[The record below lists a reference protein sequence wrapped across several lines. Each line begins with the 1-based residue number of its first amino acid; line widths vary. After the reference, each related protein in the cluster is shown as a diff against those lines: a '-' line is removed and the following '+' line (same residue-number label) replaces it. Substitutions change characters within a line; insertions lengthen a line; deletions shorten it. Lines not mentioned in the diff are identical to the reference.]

1 MAESFLS
8 LVERRWLGRRLEDP
22 LENFVSGG
30 PRDDLHRSDD
40 ILAHVPQNDLQDRVA
55 IVTGASRGIGSA
67 IADALVERGATVVLS
82 SRKQVD
88 LDAEAERLNARRPDA
103 AMAFAAHSGKPED
116 LERLVDATLERYG
129 RLDILVNNA
138 ATNPYFGHTVDADLG
153 AWDKTFD
160 VNVRGVFALT
170 QLAVNRYMGEH
181 GGSIV
186 NVASVGGIRA
196 AFGLGI
202 YNITKAAV
210 IHMTRQLALELGP
223 RGIRVNAVA
232 PGLVKTRFAEALWG
246 NEEILN
252 RVLQS
257 TALGRIG
264 SPPEIGRVVAFLA
277 SDDASFITGEVVVI
291 DGGGGGGL

>member
-1 MAESFLS
+1 MSEA
-8 LVERRWLGRRLEDP
+8 
-22 LENFVSGG
+22 
-30 PRDDLHRSDD
+30 DLT
-40 ILAHVPQNDLQDRVA
+40 DRVA

-67 IADALVERGATVVLS
+67 IADALVERGAKVVLS
-82 SRKQVD
+82 SRKQAD
-88 LDAEAERLNARRPDA
+88 LDAEAERLNAVRPDA
-103 AMAFAAHSGKPED
+103 ATAVAAHAGKPEE
-116 LERLVDATLERYG
+116 LKRLVDATLERHG
-129 RLDILVNNA
+129 RIDILVNNA

-153 AWDKTFD
+153 AWDKTFE

-170 QLAVNRYMGEH
+170 QLAVNGHMGEH
-181 GGSIV
+181 GGAIV

-232 PGLVKTRFAEALWG
+232 PGLIKTRFAEALWG

-252 RVLQS
+252 RVLQT

-277 SDDASFITGEVVVI
+277 SDEASFMTGEVVVI
-291 DGGGGGGL
+291 DGGGGAGH

>member
-1 MAESFLS
+1 M
-8 LVERRWLGRRLEDP
+8 
-22 LENFVSGG
+22 
-30 PRDDLHRSDD
+30 
-40 ILAHVPQNDLQDRVA
+40 PQNDLQDRVA

-67 IADALVERGATVVLS
+67 IADALVGRGAKVVLS
-82 SRKQVD
+82 SRKQAD
-88 LDAEAERLNARRPDA
+88 LDAEAERLNAIRPDA
-103 AMAFAAHSGKPED
+103 AMAFAAHTGKPED
-116 LERLVDATLERYG
+116 LERLVDATLERHG
-129 RLDILVNNA
+129 RIDILVNNA
-138 ATNPYFGHTVDADLG
+138 ATNPYFGHTLDADLG

-181 GGSIV
+181 GGAIV

-210 IHMTRQLALELGP
+210 IHMTKQLALELGP

-264 SPPEIGRVVAFLA
+264 APPEIGRVVAFLA
-277 SDDASFITGEVVVI
+277 SDDASFISGEIVVI

>member
-1 MAESFLS
+1 M
-8 LVERRWLGRRLEDP
+8 
-22 LENFVSGG
+22 
-30 PRDDLHRSDD
+30 
-40 ILAHVPQNDLQDRVA
+40 PQNDLQDRVA
-55 IVTGASRGIGSA
+55 IITGASRGIGSA
-67 IADALVERGATVVLS
+67 IADALAARGAKVVLS
-82 SRKQVD
+82 SRKQAD
-88 LDAEAERLNARRPDA
+88 LDAEAERINARHSDA
-103 AMAFAAHSGKPED
+103 ANAYAAHSGKPED
-116 LERLVDATLERYG
+116 LERLVDATLDRHG
-129 RLDILVNNA
+129 RIDILVNNA
-138 ATNPYFGHTVDADLG
+138 ATNPHFGHSLEADLG

-160 VNVRGVFALT
+160 VNVRGVFRLT
-170 QLAVNRYMGEH
+170 QLAVGKYMGEH

-186 NVASVGGIRA
+186 NVASVGGIRPS
-196 AFGLGI
+196 FGLGI

-246 NEEILN
+246 NEEILG

-264 SPPEIGRVVAFLA
+264 SPPEIGQVVAFLA
-277 SDDASFITGEVVVI
+277 SDDASFITGEVIVI

>member
-1 MAESFLS
+1 MSET
-8 LVERRWLGRRLEDP
+8 
-22 LENFVSGG
+22 
-30 PRDDLHRSDD
+30 DL
-40 ILAHVPQNDLQDRVA
+40 AGRVA

-67 IADALVERGATVVLS
+67 IVEALIARGANVVLS
-82 SRKQVD
+82 SRKQAD
-88 LDAEAERLNARRPDA
+88 LDAEAERFNAGRPGA
-103 AMAFAAHSGKPED
+103 AMAFAAHAGKPED
-116 LERLVDATLERYG
+116 LERLVDATLERHG
-129 RLDILVNNA
+129 RIDILVNNA
-138 ATNPYFGHTVDADLG
+138 ATNPHFGHSLEAELG
-153 AWDKTFD
+153 AWDKTFE

-170 QLAVNRYMGEH
+170 QLAVNRYMGDH

-252 RVLQS
+252 QVLQS

>member
-1 MAESFLS
+1 M
-8 LVERRWLGRRLEDP
+8 
-22 LENFVSGG
+22 
-30 PRDDLHRSDD
+30 
-40 ILAHVPQNDLQDRVA
+40 PQNDLQDRVA

-67 IADALVERGATVVLS
+67 IADALAERGAKVVLS

-88 LDAEAERLNARRPDA
+88 LDAEAERLNAVRPDA
-103 AMAFAAHSGKPED
+103 AMAFAAHAGKPED
-116 LERLVDATLERYG
+116 LERLVDAALERHG
-129 RLDILVNNA
+129 RIDILVNNA
-138 ATNPYFGHTVDADLG
+138 ATNPYFGHTLDADLG

-202 YNITKAAV
+202 YNVTKAAV
-210 IHMTRQLALELGP
+210 IHLTKQLALELGP

-246 NEEILN
+246 NEEILS

-264 SPPEIGRVVAFLA
+264 APPEIGRVVAFLA
-277 SDDASFITGEVVVI
+277 SDEASFISGEVVVI

>member
-1 MAESFLS
+1 MS
-8 LVERRWLGRRLEDP
+8 
-22 LENFVSGG
+22 
-30 PRDDLHRSDD
+30 
-40 ILAHVPQNDLQDRVA
+40 QNDLSGRVA

-67 IADALVERGATVVLS
+67 IADELAARGAKVVLS
-82 SRKQVD
+82 SRKQAD
-88 LDAEAERLNARRPDA
+88 LDAEAERINADHA
-103 AMAFAAHSGKPED
+103 DSVMAFAAHAGKPEE
-116 LERLVDATLERYG
+116 LGRLVDATLERHG

-153 AWDKTFD
+153 AWDKTFE

-170 QLAVNRYMGEH
+170 QLAVQRYMGEH
-181 GGSIV
+181 GGAIV
-186 NVASVGGIRA
+186 NVASVGGIRV

-210 IHMTRQLALELGP
+210 IHMTKQLALELGP

-246 NEEILN
+246 NDEILN

-264 SPPEIGRVVAFLA
+264 APPEIAKVVAFLA
-277 SDDASFITGEVVVI
+277 SDDASFMTGEVVVI
-291 DGGGGGGL
+291 DGGGGAGH

>member
-1 MAESFLS
+1 M
-8 LVERRWLGRRLEDP
+8 
-22 LENFVSGG
+22 
-30 PRDDLHRSDD
+30 
-40 ILAHVPQNDLQDRVA
+40 PQNDLQDRVA

-67 IADALVERGATVVLS
+67 IADALVERGAKVVLS
-82 SRKQVD
+82 SRKQAD
-88 LDAEAERLNARRPDA
+88 LDAEAERLNAVRPDA
-103 AMAFAAHSGKPED
+103 AMAFAAHSGKPDE
-116 LERLVDATLERYG
+116 LERLVGATLDRHG
-129 RLDILVNNA
+129 RIDILVNNA
-138 ATNPYFGHTVDADLG
+138 ATNPYFGHTLDADLG

-246 NEEILN
+246 NEEILG

-277 SDDASFITGEVVVI
+277 SDEASFITGEVVVI

>member
-1 MAESFLS
+1 MP
-8 LVERRWLGRRLEDP
+8 DM
-22 LENFVSGG
+22 
-30 PRDDLHRSDD
+30 
-40 ILAHVPQNDLQDRVA
+40 PQNDLQDRVA

-67 IADALVERGATVVLS
+67 IADALVGRGAKVVLS

-88 LDAEAERLNARRPDA
+88 LDAEAERLNAVRPDA
-103 AMAFAAHSGKPED
+103 AMAFAAHAGKPED
-116 LERLVDATLERYG
+116 LERLVNATLERHG

-138 ATNPYFGHTVDADLG
+138 ATNPYFGHTLDADLG

-170 QLAVNRYMGEH
+170 QLAVNRYMGDH
-181 GGSIV
+181 GGAIV

-210 IHMTRQLALELGP
+210 IHLTKQLALELGP

-264 SPPEIGRVVAFLA
+264 APPEIGRVVAFLA
-277 SDDASFITGEVVVI
+277 SDDASFISGEVVVI

>member
-1 MAESFLS
+1 M
-8 LVERRWLGRRLEDP
+8 
-22 LENFVSGG
+22 
-30 PRDDLHRSDD
+30 
-40 ILAHVPQNDLQDRVA
+40 PQNDLQDRVA

-67 IADALVERGATVVLS
+67 IADALAHRGAKVVLS
-82 SRKQVD
+82 SRKQAD
-88 LDAEAERLNARRPDA
+88 LDAEAERLNAVYPGA
-103 AMAFAAHSGKPED
+103 ATAFAAHAGKPED
-116 LERLVDATLERYG
+116 LERLVDATLERHG
-129 RLDILVNNA
+129 RIDILVNNA
-138 ATNPYFGHTVDADLG
+138 ATNPYFGLSLDADLG

-170 QLAVNRYMGEH
+170 KLVVNRYLGQH

-223 RGIRVNAVA
+223 SGIRVNAVA

-246 NEEILN
+246 NEEILS

-277 SDDASFITGEVVVI
+277 SDEASFITGEVVVI

>member
-1 MAESFLS
+1 
-8 LVERRWLGRRLEDP
+8 
-22 LENFVSGG
+22 
-30 PRDDLHRSDD
+30 
-40 ILAHVPQNDLQDRVA
+40 VPQNDLQDRVA

-67 IADALVERGATVVLS
+67 IAHALVERGATVVLS

-116 LERLVDATLERYG
+116 LERLVDATLARYG

-138 ATNPYFGHTVDADLG
+138 ATNPHFGHTVDADLG

-264 SPPEIGRVVAFLA
+264 APPEIGRVVAFLA